1 MDNGLKALGQKIY
14 TARKAAGMSRA
25 ELGRR
30 TELHETTVKRYED
43 GNIKSPNL
51 EKVAAFAEILNLN
64 YEELTDCLLP
74 NSRPRVEKAEA
85 FGKRLFHTLYAA
97 NPDISK
103 VAIVDLEGEDTEI
116 WLELI
121 SHFGR
126 LNTTGKAKAL
136 DYLADLREHPNYKD
150 ETGHFNKYLTLQVEK
165 NTDSGEGLSAE
176 AVLPEKKETH
186 QKKTVHELTSMLHID
201 LDTMQ

>member
-74 NSRPRVEKAEA
+74 NSRPRLEKAEA
-85 FGKRLFHTLYAA
+85 FGKRLYYTLYTA

-103 VAIVDLEGEDTEI
+103 VAIVDLEDEDTEI
-116 WLELI
+116 WQELI
-121 SHFGR
+121 SHFSR
-126 LNTTGKAKAL
+126 LNAAGKAKAL

-150 ETGHFNKYLTLQVEK
+150 ETGHFNRYAIFQVRQDTAPAEDIPPK
-165 NTDSGEGLSAE
+165 DMSLEAAQKRKDAAIQDVISAFQ
-176 AVLPEKKETH
+176 A
-186 QKKTVHELTSMLHID
+186 D
-201 LDTMQ
+201 LNSEP